1 MRRKPHVRLLW
12 LAFLDDI
19 NVVNHPLVVALRSY
33 IRGIVV
39 DNFGHLS
46 LLALSSEM
54 PSLKRIQ
61 CQIQTAIIACLK
73 TKSLFGLSI
82 YTKYY
87 NKGDT

>member
-39 DNFGHLS
+39 DNFGRLRK
-46 LLALSSEM
+46 LALSSTM
-54 PSLKRIQ
+54 PSFVRIQ
-61 CQIQTAIIACLK
+61 C
-73 TKSLFGLSI
+73 
-82 YTKYY
+82 
-87 NKGDT
+87 

>member
-46 LLALSSEM
+46 LLALSFIM
-54 PSLKRIQ
+54 PS
-61 CQIQTAIIACLK
+61 
-73 TKSLFGLSI
+73 
-82 YTKYY
+82 
-87 NKGDT
+87 